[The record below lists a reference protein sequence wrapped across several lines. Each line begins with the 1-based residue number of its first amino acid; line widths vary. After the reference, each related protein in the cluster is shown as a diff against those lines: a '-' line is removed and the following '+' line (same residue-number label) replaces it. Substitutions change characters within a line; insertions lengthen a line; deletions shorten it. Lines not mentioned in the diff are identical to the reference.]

1 MVWAGRVVTY
11 KQTDIPVNKGSNL
24 WKLGLAVTDKREE
37 KSTKTNQHSKRQC
50 QSIHAIC
57 VKLHLPL
64 KSFWLNTYL
73 LVIQLTLCSARR
85 DIHKQVHDPGLTC
98 KICGIILIKSRENVN
113 NMKFHIDNVHL
124 DIKPYQCTMC
134 DKSTT

>member
-1 MVWAGRVVTY
+1 MPIYPCDLCETTFTS
-11 KQTDIPVNKGSNL
+11 KEF
-24 WKLGLAVTDKREE
+24 LAEHI
-37 KSTKTNQHSKRQC
+37 STSHPADSVFRPPRHSQA
-50 QSIHAIC
+50 S
-57 VKLHLPL
+57 
-64 KSFWLNTYL
+64 
-73 LVIQLTLCSARR
+73 
-85 DIHKQVHDPGLTC
+85 HDPGLTC